1 MELYGLQLVFLDL
14 ALLFFMAAICFLQ
27 WNALKGQGQ
36 LFLASWLMKNMLIDN
51 TRESNLLLSVYC

>member
-1 MELYGLQLVFLDL
+1 MVYNSIFVFLDL
-14 ALLFFMAAICFLQ
+14 AGLQ

-51 TRESNLLLSVYC
+51 TRESNLLLSVY